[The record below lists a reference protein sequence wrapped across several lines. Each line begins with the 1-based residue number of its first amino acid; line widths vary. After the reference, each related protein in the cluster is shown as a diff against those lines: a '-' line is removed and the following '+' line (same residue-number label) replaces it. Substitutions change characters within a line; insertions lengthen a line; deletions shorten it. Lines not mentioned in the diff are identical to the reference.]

1 MSRGGS
7 KAEIE
12 GKNDKVERWK
22 GGKVERWKG
31 GKVEKWISGK
41 VEKWKGGR
49 VEGWKGET
57 RIEHRGYSLIRW
69 QNSICVISGICVP
82 ILSPSNY
89 AIITHS
95 IRIRRVIIAQLQS
108 IMYWD

>member
-22 GGKVERWKG
+22 GGKVD
-31 GKVEKWISGK
+31 
-41 VEKWKGGR
+41 
-49 VEGWKGET
+49 GWKGET

-95 IRIRRVIIAQLQS
+95 IRIRRVMIAQ
-108 IMYWD
+108 